1 MKQYELT
8 FIIDPVL
15 SSDELKA
22 IAQTYIDFITKA
34 GGEIVHVEETGLRA
48 LAYSINKRSSG
59 VYYTIEYRIDDAK
72 FNSKIEL
79 QLRRDERIMRFLTI
93 ALDKYGVK
101 YNEDK
106 RAGKI
111 GTVKKKT
118 DKNKKKSSSAEEVAA
133 VDATLDVATSE
144 NIQGDD
150 VVTVDATVETS
161 ED

>member
-22 IAQTYIDFITKA
+22 IAQTYNDFITKE
-34 GGEIVHVEETGLRA
+34 GGEIVHVDEMGLRP

-59 VYYTIEYRIDDAK
+59 VYYCIEYRIDSAS
-72 FNSKIEL
+72 FNPKIEL
-79 QLRRDERIMRFLTI
+79 ALRRDERIMRFLTI

-101 YNEDK
+101 FNEDK

-111 GTVKKKT
+111 GTVKKKA
-118 DKNKKKSSSAEEVAA
+118 DKTKKKPATEEVAA
-133 VDATLDVATSE
+133 TEATLNVATSE
-144 NIQGDD
+144 TVAGD
-150 VVTVDATVETS
+150 AE
-161 ED
+161 